1 MQVRPAS
8 PLIWSDELAQML
20 FIWRAM
26 LDSVAALR
34 RGEHM
39 RMTTLVMKASPE
51 ILALL
56 ETLVLTSAVFFLG
69 LVLMPAYP

>member
-1 MQVRPAS
+1 
-8 PLIWSDELAQML
+8 ML
-20 FIWRAM
+20 FIWLAM

-56 ETLVLTSAVFFLG
+56 GTLALTSAVLFMG